1 MAAWRLWPV
10 DITRCCTSSQVMF
23 FLACKPAIYFL
34 LVFWGLFFCLWL
46 WLQYVIC
53 SSVFGSADWL
63 DTTVE
68 RNNRK
73 QPKKNPP
80 KHCVSGRLLGSEKLI
95 RARIHPAA
103 VDSLI
108 INKKKTHTHKNQEF
122 HRWGGALDQFCFFK
136 KKFPPPWQT
145 FIILSL
151 WYRWIFLSSVYKCQT
166 STGFLCT
173 LYPGERSCFQPIFP
187 CDWKYY
193 LVINH
198 CDIVQFTSLLAVGQL
213 SGAFLFPNRNDEHT
227 SGFNFVSY
235 KGKNEVL
242 VVWKENKIT
251 KMVKGDLGMY
261 GNLLNSNIHLQPWLY
276 GIWNVLAFLQ
286 VRPNALHVQQQ
297 YQVFGRHWPQAIQ
310 FNSVQL

>member
-63 DTTVE
+63 DTTIE

-73 QPKKNPP
+73 QPKKPP

-108 INKKKTHTHKNQEF
+108 INKKNTHTKKTGVSPM
-122 HRWGGALDQFCFFK
+122 RWCFGSVLLF
-136 KKFPPPWQT
+136 F
-145 FIILSL
+145 FIFSPLPD
-151 WYRWIFLSSVYKCQT
+151 RLSSFCHCG
-166 STGFLCT
+166 TGESFSHLSISVRPLQAFYVLCI
-173 LYPGERSCFQPIFP
+173 LES
-187 CDWKYY
+187 
-193 LVINH
+193 
-198 CDIVQFTSLLAVGQL
+198 
-213 SGAFLFPNRNDEHT
+213 
-227 SGFNFVSY
+227 
-235 KGKNEVL
+235 VL
-242 VVWKENKIT
+242 VFN
-251 KMVKGDLGMY
+251 
-261 GNLLNSNIHLQPWLY
+261 QF
-276 GIWNVLAFLQ
+276 FL
-286 VRPNALHVQQQ
+286 VTES
-297 YQVFGRHWPQAIQ
+297 II
-310 FNSVQL
+310 

>member
-1 MAAWRLWPV
+1 MNNQLCVLGEPYGNRSHYLFLVLVFWVIRQINITVNNVMLINPSAVMAAWRLWPV

-34 LVFWGLFFCLWL
+34 LVFWGLFFFCLWL

-136 KKFPPPWQT
+136 KNFPPPWQT

-242 VVWKENKIT
+242 VVWKEKKNHKN
-251 KMVKGDLGMY
+251 G
-261 GNLLNSNIHLQPWLY
+261 
-276 GIWNVLAFLQ
+276 
-286 VRPNALHVQQQ
+286 
-297 YQVFGRHWPQAIQ
+297 
-310 FNSVQL
+310 